1 MRRIYL
7 DNNATTPTDPR
18 VVQDMLPYFTD
29 VFGNPHSDAHSYGWE
44 ASEAVES
51 ARKHVAKLIG
61 ADAREIVFTSGATE
75 SCGIAL
81 QGVCRRAASGRRKI
95 VTVSTEHACVLET
108 CRALRKEGF
117 ELVELPVERDGL
129 VDWEALRGAI
139 DSRTLIVSV
148 MLANNE
154 IGVIQSI
161 QEIAALC
168 KAAGALL
175 HTDATQA
182 VGKIPVDAHALG
194 VDLLSCSAHKLYGP
208 KGVGALYVRWGVSD
222 AIEPLTAGGS
232 QEGGLRPGT
241 VAVPLVVG
249 FGSAARIARNQLER
263 DMAHTRNLAEMLYDR
278 LRAQVSEVHL
288 YGHSSRRLPGNLNV
302 GFPGV
307 PGETIIDRVGERLA
321 VSTGSACSSTTA
333 EPSHVLSAIEPH
345 GSTAAEGV
353 RIGIGRFNEPDD
365 IEAAAGIL
373 IQAAGH

>member
-44 ASEAVES
+44 AADAVES

-81 QGVCRRAASGRRKI
+81 RGVCRRAASGRRKI
-95 VTVSTEHACVLET
+95 VTVATEHACVLET

-168 KAAGALL
+168 KASGALL

-232 QEGGLRPGT
+232 QEGGIRPGT

-263 DMAHTRNLAEMLYDR
+263 DMAHTRNLAETLYDR
-278 LRAQVSEVHL
+278 LRAQVSDVHL

-333 EPSHVLSAIEPH
+333 EPSHVLSALEPY
-345 GSTAAEGV
+345 GSTASEGV